1 MRAGGTSDP
10 RRRRSNGPTPARAG
24 TTLLVHDLKSLSG
37 RLSALCQN
45 LGERYEDPLFKE
57 TALDV
62 LDDTA
67 VHLHR
72 LACDLRDHDDR
83 LLVKLRLNLNDVL
96 EAALA
101 DARPDRSGQMD
112 VITEMAELPAIW
124 GDGYL
129 LRRAFACA
137 IENSLEAMGGRGT
150 LLLRTTCAARNGN
163 RRATVEIGDDGPG
176 MSAQFLQERLFRP
189 FAGTKEGGLGLGVY
203 TMKQVALLH
212 DGSLRIL
219 SSTGRGTRVRFH
231 FSVEDPTR
239 G

>member
-1 MRAGGTSDP
+1 MRAGGLSHL
-10 RRRRSNGPTPARAG
+10 RRGRGPAPARAG
-24 TTLLVHDLKSLSG
+24 TTLLVHDLKSLAG

-67 VHLHR
+67 VHLHQ

-83 LLVKLRLNLNDVL
+83 LLVKLRVNLNDVL
-96 EAALA
+96 EAALV
-101 DARPDRSGQMD
+101 DARPDQSGQLEVIKD
-112 VITEMAELPAIW
+112 VAQLPAIW

-137 IENSLEAMGGRGT
+137 IENSLEAMGGRGN
-150 LLLRTTCAARNGN
+150 LLLRTRCAARNGN
-163 RRATVEIGDDGPG
+163 RRVTVEISDDGPG
-176 MSAQFLQERLFRP
+176 MSEQFLQERLFRP
-189 FAGTKEGGLGLGVY
+189 FCGTKEGGLGLGVY
-203 TMKQVALLH
+203 TMKQVAVLH

-219 SSTGRGTRVRFH
+219 SGAGRGTRVRFH

-239 G
+239 E